1 MPSYQNFHWLKWENS
16 KQRVLL
22 ENSFKQRNNM
32 LIGSLGVPSSTPN
45 AKEFFL
51 ESSNTVVVI
60 SDKKKAIINCLK
72 RLKYF
77 HISSLFESLICLVF
91 RPLWDRSSLVSQA
104 SPQREKKFFFLF
116 LDLHKSF
123 IFCPHFLRRR
133 TIKILYF

>member
-22 ENSFKQRNNM
+22 ENSFKQRNYM

-77 HISSLFESLICLVF
+77 HISSLFESLICSVY
-91 RPLWDRSSLVSQA
+91 RPLWDMGSLASLVQ
-104 SPQREKKFFFLF
+104 PPRTRKTKKFV
-116 LDLHKSF
+116 S
-123 IFCPHFLRRR
+123 
-133 TIKILYF
+133 